1 MILVNN
7 KAANETEVSYEDWYS
22 ISVQV
27 PQNHR
32 ESDHF
37 VVKAT
42 RMNLHRL
49 NSCFFGCVVNNP
61 IMKKSALSEVHMYV
75 CRVNRK

>member
-7 KAANETEVSYEDWYS
+7 KAANETEVSSEDWYS

-49 NSCFFGCVVNNP
+49 NSCFFW
-61 IMKKSALSEVHMYV
+61 L
-75 CRVNRK
+75 